1 MKYTLLVFAVLA
13 AASITSSYA
22 QSSGRQIYELRV
34 YELTMGSLGHMENY
48 LGKALIP
55 ALNRSGVKNVGAFR
69 ETGKNE
75 PPKIYVLIPYASM
88 ADYARVRKALE
99 RDEAYQSDSEAYRK
113 LPKAVYFRYK
123 SSLLEAFAG
132 LPSLVVPPSG
142 ERIFELRIYEG
153 YSDDA
158 VSRKVKMF
166 NEGEIDIFRNTGLN
180 AVFFG
185 ETLSGPDMPSL
196 QYMLT
201 FRDMEERDKNW
212 QAFIAHPDWA
222 KMSKDPQ
229 YANTVSKIIRVFLE
243 PMAFSQI

>member
-1 MKYTLLVFAVLA
+1 MKYTLLVIA
-13 AASITSSYA
+13 ALIASSITPLCA
-22 QSSGRQIYELRV
+22 QSSARQIYELRI

-55 ALNRSGVKNVGAFR
+55 ALNRNGVANVGAFR

-88 ADYARVRKALE
+88 ADYARVREALAK
-99 RDEAYQSDSEAYRK
+99 DETYRNDSETYNK
-113 LPKAVYFRYK
+113 LPNAVYFRYQT
-123 SSLLEAFAG
+123 SLLEAFAG
-132 LPSLVVPPSG
+132 LPSLVVPPTE

-158 VSRKVKMF
+158 VSRKVRMF
-166 NEGEIDIFRNTGLN
+166 NEGEIEIFRNTALN

-185 ETLSGPDMPSL
+185 ETLSGPNMPCL

-201 FRDMEERDKNW
+201 FRNMQERDKNW
-212 QAFIAHPDWA
+212 QAFISHPDWA
-222 KMSKDPQ
+222 RMSKDPQ

-243 PMAFSQI
+243 PMSISQI

>member
-1 MKYTLLVFAVLA
+1 MKYKLFALA
-13 AASITSSYA
+13 VVVAGSLSFSYA
-22 QSSGRQIYELRV
+22 QTSGRQIYELRV
-34 YELTMGSLGHMENY
+34 YELTMGSLRHIEDY
-48 LGKALIP
+48 LEKALIP
-55 ALNRSGVKNVGAFR
+55 ALNRHGVPNVGVFR
-69 ETGKNE
+69 ESGKNE

-88 ADYARVRKALE
+88 ADYGRVREALG
-99 RDEAYQSDSEAYRK
+99 RDETYRK
-113 LPKAVYFRYK
+113 DSDAYNKLPNAVYFRYK

-132 LPSLVVPPSG
+132 LPSLVVPPKG
-142 ERIFELRIYEG
+142 DRIFELRIYEG

-166 NEGEIDIFRNTGLN
+166 NEGEIEIFRKTGLN

-185 ETLSGPDMPSL
+185 ETISGPDMPCL
-196 QYMLT
+196 QYMLV

-222 KMSKDPQ
+222 AMSKDPQ

-243 PMAFSQI
+243 PMSISQI